1 MRRFDSKTLVIAS
14 HNKGKVIEI
23 EALLQPFGVTVYSA
37 GDLKLEEPDETGQT
51 FVENALIKARAA
63 AEASGIPAL
72 ADDSGL
78 AAEALDGAPGLYS
91 ARWAGPDKD
100 FLLAMNKINKLLA
113 GNPNRKAKFVCALA
127 LVWPDGH
134 AETFVGEVA
143 GNLTWPP
150 RGDAG
155 FGYDPMFVPEEGVGA
170 NRLTFAE
177 IAPADKHAVSH
188 RAKAFTQ
195 MVKACFEG

>member
-1 MRRFDSKTLVIAS
+1 MRRFDDKKLVIAS
-14 HNKGKVIEI
+14 HNKGKVAEI

-37 GDLKLEEPDETGQT
+37 GDLNLEEPDETGQT

-78 AAEALDGAPGLYS
+78 AVDALDGAPGLYS

-134 AETFVGEVA
+134 VETFVGEVA

-177 IAPADKHAVSH
+177 IAPADKHEVSH

-195 MVKACFEG
+195 MVKACFGG